1 LVLKV
6 DVVPLA
12 LLKTRIPAEVNE
24 MFRRVLSRRR
34 EFKKGVLQTATLTA
48 ICKYAGVDPEASL
61 VASSSF
67 LSVEAPPDEASRV
80 LSVLLPQCEVL
91 ISAPAGAAEVR
102 ERLKEIE
109 LVEGD
114 EGYTVFRCR
123 SLDVDGLRSLG
134 SFRAEW
140 PERELVFEDGCLS
153 LTAESLQASLSL
165 AKKVAPILGLQ
176 FPHTT
181 VKGQLEVYRWRGIEG
196 QEVIIK

>member
-1 LVLKV
+1 
-6 DVVPLA
+6 
-12 LLKTRIPAEVNE
+12 
-24 MFRRVLSRRR
+24 
-34 EFKKGVLQTATLTA
+34 
-48 ICKYAGVDPEASL
+48 

-80 LSVLLPQCEVL
+80 LGVLLPQCEVL

-109 LVEGD
+109 VMEGD

-153 LTAESLQASLSL
+153 LTTESLQASLSL